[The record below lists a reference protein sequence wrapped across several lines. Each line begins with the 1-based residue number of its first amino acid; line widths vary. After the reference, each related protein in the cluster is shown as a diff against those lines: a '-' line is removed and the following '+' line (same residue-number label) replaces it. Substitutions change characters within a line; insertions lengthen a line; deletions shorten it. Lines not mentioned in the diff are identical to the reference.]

1 MAYSRWINSI
11 WYTFWSAESD
21 EVYKDNQI
29 FEICDLD
36 GITFTYAE
44 LRESLDDCIERVKLH
59 YSLEK
64 EHTVKINYYVDR
76 FGELCYFEKTIRR
89 KPTRISNS
97 ELSELR
103 EYMERFMKDVD
114 NDDSLF

>member
-1 MAYSRWINSI
+1 MHYSRWIDSI
-11 WYTFWSAESD
+11 WYTFWSAESGM
-21 EVYKDNQI
+21 VYKDEQI

-44 LRESLDDCIERVKLH
+44 LKESIEDCLDKVRLQ

-64 EHTVKINYYVDR
+64 EHTVKTNYYVDG

-89 KPTRISNS
+89 KPTKISNS
-97 ELSELR
+97 ELFELK
-103 EYMERFMKDVD
+103 EYMVRFMKDVE

>member
-1 MAYSRWINSI
+1 MFYSRWIDSI
-11 WYTFWSAESD
+11 WYTFWSAES
-21 EVYKDNQI
+21 EGVYRDNQI

-36 GITFTYAE
+36 GVKFTYAE
-44 LRESLDDCIERVKLH
+44 IKDSIGDCIERVKLN

-64 EHTVKINYYVDR
+64 EHTVKTNYYVDR

-103 EYMERFMKDVD
+103 EYMERFMKDVE